1 MNEPDREISHSGSV
15 MAATDI
21 QRRLDEVGVDVEFDP
36 QPRVVAEPADL
47 ARALDADPLA
57 VPPSIACL
65 TG

>member
-21 QRRLDEVGVDVEFDP
+21 QRRLDEVGVDVEFDSE
-36 QPRVVAEPADL
+36 PRVVAEPADL